1 MTGKKKIILIVAIVI
16 VVLAAAGVLIWRLQ
30 GGTTKSGGVYVQP
43 VTDVNA
49 ATSATAN
56 RYSGIIETQKTE
68 DVTFDTSKKLSE
80 LLVAEGDR
88 VAKGDP
94 LFSYDTQ
101 STQLDIE
108 QAELEIERMNT
119 TISNNNAQIAQ
130 LEKDM
135 KAAASADKPGFSA
148 QILQLQA
155 DIAQTEYNIK
165 TKQAE
170 IDKLNAAVQNAT
182 VCAGMDG
189 TVESIADLDTLLA
202 GGLTN
207 PDGSPSNVYISIL
220 ADGDYRVKGT
230 VTEQNIYE
238 LSQGMA
244 VIVRSRVDENQTWT
258 GTIASIDTQ
267 AESNNNN
274 MMSSSGESASKYAFY
289 VNLDSIDGL
298 MLGQHVTIEMDYGQ
312 GQAKEG
318 IWLSSGWITQ
328 EEDGSAYVWAA
339 KSGGAKL
346 EKRAVE
352 LGEYDSNMDEYQI
365 VSGLAT
371 TDYLAWPDVDCVAG
385 ANTTTEFV
393 IEDTPADGDGNME
406 DGMTGSDG
414 MMDEGMAGSDGMMTD
429 GTTGDGAVLDD
440 GTVSA
445 SSEVSSSAEGTV
457 EPRSDAAVA
466 ETEPMG

>member
-1 MTGKKKIILIVAIVI
+1 MTRKKQIILIVVIVI
-16 VVLAAAGVLIWRLQ
+16 ALAAAGLVFWLLK
-30 GGTTKSGGVYVQP
+30 GGSSKEGGVYVQP
-43 VTDVNA
+43 VTDVNTA
-49 ATSATAN
+49 SSGQAN

-68 DVTFDTSKKLSE
+68 DVEFDTSKKLSQ
-80 LLVAEGDR
+80 LLVTEGQR

-101 STQLDIE
+101 STQLEIE
-108 QAELEIERMNT
+108 QAQLEIERMNT

-130 LEKDM
+130 LQKDM
-135 KAAASADKPGFSA
+135 NAAASADKPGFSA

-170 IDKLNAAVQNAT
+170 IDKLNAAITNST
-182 VCAGMDG
+182 VCANMDG
-189 TVESIADLDTLLA
+189 TIESIADLDMLLA
-202 GGLTN
+202 GGLTK

-230 VTEQNIYE
+230 VSEQNIYE
-238 LSQGMA
+238 LSEGMA
-244 VIVRSRVDENQTWT
+244 VIVRSRVDVNQTWT
-258 GTIASIDTQ
+258 GTISSIDTQ

-274 MMSSSGESASKYAFY
+274 MYSSSGESASKYAFY

-328 EEDGSAYVWAA
+328 EEDGTAYVWAA

-346 EKRAVE
+346 EKRTVE

-371 TDYLAWPDVDCVAG
+371 SDYLAWPDVDCVPG
-385 ANTTTEFV
+385 ASTTTEFV
-393 IEDTPADGDGNME
+393 IDDSMMEGDGMTDGDMMDGDMMVEEGATDGVATME
-406 DGMTGSDG
+406 DGAADSSASGDAAADG
-414 MMDEGMAGSDGMMTD
+414 
-429 GTTGDGAVLDD
+429 
-440 GTVSA
+440 GTVS
-445 SSEVSSSAEGTV
+445 GTDGAI
-457 EPRSDAAVA
+457 EPRSDGAVA
-466 ETEPMG
+466 EAVPVG

>member
-30 GGTTKSGGVYVQP
+30 GGSSKGGGVYVQP
-43 VTDVNA
+43 LTDLNA
-49 ATSATAN
+49 ATTAATN
-56 RYSGIIETQKTE
+56 RYSGVIETQKTE
-68 DVTFDTSKKLSE
+68 DVAFDTSKKLSE

-94 LFSYDTQ
+94 LFTYDTQ
-101 STQLDIE
+101 STQLQIE

-135 KAAASADKPGFSA
+135 KAAPSADKPGFSA

-155 DIAQTEYNIK
+155 DIAQNEYNIK

-170 IDKLNAAVQNAT
+170 IDKLNAAIENAT
-182 VCAGMDG
+182 VTAGMDG
-189 TVESIADLDTLLA
+189 TVETIADLDTLLA

-207 PDGSPSNVYISIL
+207 PDGSTSNTYISIL

-238 LSQGMA
+238 LSQGA
-244 VIVRSRVDENQTWT
+244 SVIVRSRVDENQTWK

-312 GQAKEG
+312 GEAKEG
-318 IWLSSGWITQ
+318 IWLSSGWIVQ
-328 EEDGSAYVWAA
+328 EDGSAYVWAA

-371 TDYLAWPDVDCVAG
+371 TDYLAWPDVDCVPG

-393 IEDTPADGDGNME
+393 IDDTQAEGEGTTGEGMTDGDTTME
-406 DGMTGSDG
+406 
-414 MMDEGMAGSDGMMTD
+414 EGMTD
-429 GTTGDGAVLDD
+429 GTTSGGAGMDDGTVSGEAVMDD

-445 SSEVSSSAEGTV
+445 DGSTSGGI
-457 EPRSDAAVA
+457 EPRSDAAA
-466 ETEPMG
+466 SDTAALG

>member
-30 GGTTKSGGVYVQP
+30 GGSTKSGGVYVQP

-49 ATSATAN
+49 ATSPTAN
-56 RYSGIIETQKTE
+56 RYSGIVETQKTE
-68 DVTFDTSKKLSE
+68 DITFDTSKKLSE

-94 LFSYDTQ
+94 LFTYDTQ
-101 STQLDIE
+101 NTQLDIE

-170 IDKLNAAVQNAT
+170 IDKLNAAIQNAT

-207 PDGSPSNVYISIL
+207 PDGSTSNTYISIL

-258 GTIASIDTQ
+258 GSIASIDTQ

-312 GQAKEG
+312 GQAKDG

-365 VSGLAT
+365 VSGLTT

-393 IEDTPADGDGNME
+393 IEDTPAEGDGTMDE
-406 DGMTGSDG
+406 GMTGSDG
-414 MMDEGMAGSDGMMTD
+414 MMDEGMTD
-429 GTTGDGAVLDD
+429 GTVSDGAVLDD

-445 SSEVSSSAEGTV
+445 SSEVSTSAESAV
-457 EPRSDAAVA
+457 EPRSDVAVA
-466 ETEPMG
+466 ETVPAG

>member
-1 MTGKKKIILIVAIVI
+1 MTGKKKIILAVAIV
-16 VVLAAAGVLIWRLQ
+16 VVLAAAGLLIWKLQ
-30 GGTTKSGGVYVQP
+30 GSPSKEGGVYVQP

-49 ATSATAN
+49 ATTATAN
-56 RYSGIIETQKTE
+56 RYSGVIETQKTE

-88 VAKGDP
+88 VTKGAP
-94 LFSYDTQ
+94 LFTYDTQ
-101 STQLDIE
+101 ETQLQVE
-108 QAELEIERMNT
+108 QAQLEIERMNT
-119 TISNNNAQIAQ
+119 TISNNNTQIAQ

-155 DIAQTEYNIK
+155 DIAQNEYNIK

-170 IDKLNAAVQNAT
+170 IDKLNAAIQNAT
-182 VCAGMDG
+182 VCANMDG

-207 PDGSPSNVYISIL
+207 PDGSTSNTYISIL
-220 ADGDYRVKGT
+220 ADGDFRVKGT

-244 VIVRSRVDENQTWT
+244 VIVRSRVDENQTWK
-258 GTIASIDTQ
+258 GTISSIDTQ

-274 MMSSSGESASKYAFY
+274 MMMSSSGESASKYAFY

-312 GQAKEG
+312 GTAKEG

-328 EEDGSAYVWAA
+328 EEDGTAYVWAA

-346 EKRAVE
+346 EKRTVE

-365 VSGLAT
+365 VSGLTT
-371 TDYLAWPDVDCVAG
+371 TDYLAWPDVDCVPG

-393 IEDTPADGDGNME
+393 IDDSQSEGEGA
-406 DGMTGSDG
+406 
-414 MMDEGMAGSDGMMTD
+414 MDEGMTDGMTDGEMMPEEGVTD
-429 GTTGDGAVLDD
+429 GTTSGEAVLDD
-440 GTVSA
+440 GTVSSNGSDSATA
-445 SSEVSSSAEGTV
+445 SDGTI
-457 EPRSDAAVA
+457 EPRSDSAVA
-466 ETEPMG
+466 ETVPMG